1 MTDLTANKPQTD
13 DDVNMDQSYEYSVIN
28 ATFEPNSDYYPKQEE
43 ANKPVE
49 TLGIINNAFNNDYIQ
64 VNIKKEEGLFKETDT
79 EKPNLSP
86 VKPVVK
92 ILSPVVKIIS
102 PVKQPTVTKFIAG
115 TDNLNN
121 HASNPIKT
129 DLDKLP
135 PQIEISMY
143 GSETLPEFGEFTE
156 KTPLTT
162 LECKGRQ
169 RSKLKTR

>member
-102 PVKQPTVTKFIAG
+102 PVKQFHYIIIKFIV
-115 TDNLNN
+115 
-121 HASNPIKT
+121 II
-129 DLDKLP
+129 
-135 PQIEISMY
+135 QIWV
-143 GSETLPEFGEFTE
+143 FGNFIIWIMTGN
-156 KTPLTT
+156 KFNFF
-162 LECKGRQ
+162 
-169 RSKLKTR
+169 